1 MTDEGRN
8 PDILQP
14 KPRKHPIRA
23 FWRLVLF
30 LSLLYGGYWYYQDQL
45 VAIPIDT
52 IASSSVMIYTYDD
65 EGEKIGQG
73 SGFCAFEE
81 SLIVT
86 NYHVIEGAARIDLL
100 TQDGAI
106 HTTTEILL
114 FDKEEDLALLA
125 TDAPLKPLQLG
136 HDFFLEEKDV
146 ITTISSPKD
155 QYNQIA
161 QGAIH
166 AVYSNAIEFYAS
178 VDHGSSG
185 GLLLN
190 DKGRVIGVISA
201 IIDPGTDLNYAISI
215 PLLKNL
221 YEDYQEGNYVTIDGS
236 EAQNLRF
243 LPDIFDEQEG
253 QELEILSDLPDA
265 SDKPYHPVS
274 LAAHYALSSPYAI
287 LPRILETTQDPF
299 ATLYGT
305 LSEERRKD
313 VVDAYAS
320 LKSYDAWWWSEENTR
335 FDSTE
340 NRRKTDPKDW
350 DNEQTL
356 LDLDILGRHGLAIYL
371 VLMDKNHTY
380 DHFESVVDNLPL
392 DETRKSLLML
402 LLSDIPLSHFTKA
415 QRSLDREYI
424 LQHAPQGLPPD
435 QIDTLLE
442 KFGL

>member
-1 MTDEGRN
+1 MTDEGRS

-100 TQDGAI
+100 TQDGTT
-106 HTTTEILL
+106 HTTIEILL
-114 FDKEEDLALLA
+114 FDKDEDIALLA
-125 TDAPLKPLQLG
+125 TDAPLKPLKLG
-136 HDFFLEEKDV
+136 FDFLLEDKDP

-161 QGAIH
+161 QGSIH
-166 AVYSNAIEFYAS
+166 AVYSNAIEFYAP

-201 IIDPGTDLNYAISI
+201 IIDPETDLNYAISI
-215 PLLKNL
+215 AILKGL
-221 YEDYQEGNYVTIDGS
+221 YEDYQDESYVTIDGS
-236 EAQNLRF
+236 EAQNLLF
-243 LPDIFDEQEG
+243 LPDIFDDQEG
-253 QELEILSDLPDA
+253 QELEILPNPQGTLDQ
-265 SDKPYHPVS
+265 PYQPVS
-274 LAAHYALSSPYAI
+274 LAVHYALSSPYGI
-287 LPRILETTQDPF
+287 LPRILETSQDPF
-299 ATLYGT
+299 APLYGT
-305 LSEERRKD
+305 LTAEEKKD
-313 VVDAYAS
+313 VVDAYLS
-320 LKSYDAWWWSEENTR
+320 LKSFDAWWWSEENTR

-340 NRRKTDPKDW
+340 NLRETDPKDW
-350 DNEQTL
+350 DIEQTL
-356 LDLDILGRHGLAIYL
+356 LDLDILGRHSLAIYL

-380 DHFESVVDNLPL
+380 DHFASVVDRLPL